1 MYAADATERHF
12 PEPVGYMALSVPAR
26 QHLGHQFCL
35 DRLQRLLSG
44 LLTGL
49 RPWAASR
56 ASSSARR
63 SWASLVWRSRM
74 VICAS
79 SSDRS
84 ARSLAIAWDRMACW
98 AVSSWFVAGSPFV

>member
-1 MYAADATERHF
+1 MPLRSDSSCQIFLPHALDRRTVEQFSELLESILLSVEDICLMHAADATERHF

-26 QHLGHQFCL
+26 QHLGYQFCL

-56 ASSSARR
+56 ASSS
-63 SWASLVWRSRM
+63 
-74 VICAS
+74 
-79 SSDRS
+79 
-84 ARSLAIAWDRMACW
+84 
-98 AVSSWFVAGSPFV
+98 